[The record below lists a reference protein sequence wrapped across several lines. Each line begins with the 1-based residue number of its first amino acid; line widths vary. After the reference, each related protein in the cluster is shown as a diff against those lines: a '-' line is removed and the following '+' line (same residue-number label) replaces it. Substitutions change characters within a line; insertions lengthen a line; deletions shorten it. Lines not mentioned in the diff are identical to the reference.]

1 MVICLNDECSKI
13 FHVYT
18 YKMELGH
25 RCKRRLSCMCV
36 RREEEND
43 QQYLLL
49 IRNDLST
56 DEGEG

>member
-1 MVICLNDECSKI
+1 
-13 FHVYT
+13 
-18 YKMELGH
+18 MELGH
-25 RCKRRLSCMCV
+25 KCKRCINCMCV

-49 IRNDLST
+49 IRNDFNT